1 MIFSGTVESVIFQN
15 IENGY
20 SVIDVS
26 VNGYLYTAVGNMPP
40 ISEGEN
46 VEIDGEIRENPKY
59 GEQIVVKS
67 VKKLMPNNKEGMIKF
82 LASELF
88 SGVGCVLA
96 TTIVETFGDK
106 TFEVIEKEPLALARI
121 KGINIKKAMQI
132 SDAFV
137 SNKAMQEVIVAF
149 SAYDISIG
157 VALKIYKAYGATA
170 VKKVEENPYILIS
183 DIDGIGFKK
192 ADKIAMSLGIEKDSE
207 FRIKAGIC
215 YVLSD
220 IVVKNGHTHL
230 PKDILIAECLN
241 VLELDRETYE
251 ENIVAAIDELEI
263 IGRVVLIDKEGYTA
277 VILSK
282 HYIAEKSI
290 ATKLIYMMNNT
301 EPLMLDIDGDIK
313 EYERING
320 ISLHENQKLAIKNC
334 LLAGVNVIT
343 GGPGTGKTTIIRCI
357 ISILKSQGY
366 TVSLAA
372 PTGRAAKRLS
382 EATGEQA
389 KTVHRMLDL
398 DFKDGKGYFTYNEN
412 FRLSSDVIIV
422 DEVSM
427 CDEYMFNALIKSIK
441 NGGRL
446 IMVGD
451 KDQLPSVGAG
461 NVLADIIGADGIV
474 PVSYLTQIYRQE
486 NDKSLIIENAHR
498 INKGEM
504 PKIDNSSKDFFFD
517 MKSTPKD
524 ITESVISMVTERIPK
539 YKGVHAKD
547 IQVLCPMKKG
557 VAGVEHLNVRLQE
570 TLNPP
575 DISKNEVHIGTLLF
589 REGDKVI
596 HTVNNYNLE
605 WIKLDDMG
613 DTLESGVG
621 VFNGDIGYIKSIE
634 KKNGKTVITVE
645 FDDMRIAK
653 YDSESAYDL
662 LLAYAISVHKSQG
675 SEFPIVIVAVTS
687 GNYMI
692 LTRNLLYTAV
702 TRAKEMLV
710 LIGDKNNVT
719 KMVRNNY
726 TQKRYSMLKDFIIEE
741 NARRC

>member
-1 MIFSGTVESVIFQN
+1 MKFSGTVESVIFQN

-26 VNGYLYTAVGNMPP
+26 VDGFLYTAVGNMPP
-40 ISEGEN
+40 MSEGEN
-46 VEIDGEIRENPKY
+46 VEIDGEIKENPKY
-59 GEQIVVKS
+59 GEQIAVRS
-67 VKKLMPNNKEGMIKF
+67 VKKLMPNNKEGMIRF
-82 LASELF
+82 LSSELF
-88 SGVGCVLA
+88 SGVGYVLA
-96 TTIVETFGDK
+96 TSIVEAFGDK
-106 TFEVIEKEPLALARI
+106 TFEVIEKEPLLLARL
-121 KGINIKKAMQI
+121 KGINIKKAIQI
-132 SDAFV
+132 SDAFTG
-137 SNKAMQEVIVAF
+137 NKAMQEVIVAF
-149 SAYDISIG
+149 SAYEISVA
-157 VALKIYKAYGATA
+157 VALKIYKAYGANA
-170 VKKVEENPYILIS
+170 VKKVEENPYILIN
-183 DIDGIGFKK
+183 DIEGIGFKK
-192 ADKIAMSLGIEKDSE
+192 ADKIAMSLGIEKDSA

-215 YVLSD
+215 YVLSEV
-220 IVVKNGHTHL
+220 VVKNGHTHL
-230 PKDILIAECLN
+230 PKDILIAECLDI
-241 VLELDRETYE
+241 LELKRDEYE
-251 ENIVAAIDELEI
+251 ELIVSAIDELEI
-263 IGRVVLIDKEGYTA
+263 IGRVTLIDRDGYTA

-290 ATKLIYMMNNT
+290 ATKLVYMMNHT
-301 EPLMLDIDGDIK
+301 PPLMLDIDGDIK
-313 EYERING
+313 EYERINE
-320 ISLHENQKLAIKNC
+320 IVLHENQKLAIKNC
-334 LLAGVNVIT
+334 LRAGVNVIT

-357 ISILKSQGY
+357 IGILKSQGY

-461 NVLADIIGADGIV
+461 NVLADVIGANGIV

-486 NDKSLIIENAHR
+486 NDKSLIVENAHR
-498 INKGEM
+498 INRGEM

-517 MKSTPKD
+517 MKSSPKD
-524 ITESVISMVTERIPK
+524 IADAVISMVTERIPK
-539 YKGVHAKD
+539 YKGVQPKD

-557 VAGVEHLNVRLQE
+557 IAGVEHLNVMLQE
-570 TLNPP
+570 TLNPH
-575 DISKNEVHIGTLLF
+575 DISKNEVHIGNFLL

-613 DTLESGVG
+613 DTAESGVG

-634 KKNGKTVITVE
+634 KNNGKTTLTVE
-645 FDDMRIAK
+645 FDDLRIAK
-653 YDSESAYDL
+653 YDSEAAYDL

-675 SEFPIVIVAVTS
+675 SEFPIAIIAVTA

-702 TRAKEMLV
+702 TRAKEMVV
-710 LIGDKNNVT
+710 LIGDKDNVA

-741 NARRC
+741 NSRRC

>member
-1 MIFSGTVESVIFQN
+1 MKFSGTVESVIFQN

-26 VNGYLYTAVGNMPP
+26 VDGFLYTAVGNMPP
-40 ISEGEN
+40 MSEGEN
-46 VEIDGEIRENPKY
+46 VEIDGEIKENPKY
-59 GEQIVVKS
+59 GEQIAVRS
-67 VKKLMPNNKEGMIKF
+67 VKKLMPNNKEGMIRF
-82 LASELF
+82 LSSELF
-88 SGVGCVLA
+88 SGVGYVLA
-96 TTIVETFGDK
+96 TSIVEAFGDK
-106 TFEVIEKEPLALARI
+106 TFEVIEKEPLLLARL

-132 SDAFV
+132 SDAFTG
-137 SNKAMQEVIVAF
+137 NKAMQEVIVAF
-149 SAYDISIG
+149 SAYEISVA
-157 VALKIYKAYGATA
+157 VALKIYKAYGANA
-170 VKKVEENPYILIS
+170 VKKVEENPYILIN
-183 DIDGIGFKK
+183 DIEGIGFKK
-192 ADKIAMSLGIEKDSE
+192 ADKIAMSLGIEKDSA

-215 YVLSD
+215 YVLSEV
-220 IVVKNGHTHL
+220 VVKNGHTHL
-230 PKDILIAECLN
+230 PKDILIAECLDI
-241 VLELDRETYE
+241 LELKRDEYE
-251 ENIVAAIDELEI
+251 ELIVSAIDELEI
-263 IGRVVLIDKEGYTA
+263 IGRVTLIDRDGYTA

-290 ATKLIYMMNNT
+290 ATKLVYMMNHT
-301 EPLMLDIDGDIK
+301 PPLMLDIDGDIK
-313 EYERING
+313 EYERINE
-320 ISLHENQKLAIKNC
+320 IVLHENQKLAIKNC
-334 LLAGVNVIT
+334 LRAGVNVIT

-357 ISILKSQGY
+357 IGILKSQGY

-461 NVLADIIGADGIV
+461 NVLADVIGANGIV

-486 NDKSLIIENAHR
+486 NDESLIVENAHR
-498 INKGEM
+498 INRGEM

-517 MKSTPKD
+517 MKSSPKD
-524 ITESVISMVTERIPK
+524 IADAVISMVTERIPK
-539 YKGVHAKD
+539 YKGVQPKD

-557 VAGVEHLNVRLQE
+557 IAGVEHLNVMLQE
-570 TLNPP
+570 TLNPH
-575 DISKNEVHIGTLLF
+575 DISKNEVHIGNFLL

-613 DTLESGVG
+613 DTAESGVG

-634 KKNGKTVITVE
+634 NNNGKTTLTVE
-645 FDDMRIAK
+645 FDDLRIAK
-653 YDSESAYDL
+653 YDSEAAYDL

-675 SEFPIVIVAVTS
+675 SEFPIAIIAVTA

-702 TRAKEMLV
+702 TRAKEMVV
-710 LIGDKNNVT
+710 LIGDKDNVA
-719 KMVRNNY
+719 KIVRNNY

-741 NARRC
+741 NSRRC

>member
-1 MIFSGTVESVIFQN
+1 MKFSGTVESVIFQN

-26 VNGYLYTAVGNMPP
+26 VDGFLYTAVGNMPP
-40 ISEGEN
+40 MSEGEN
-46 VEIDGEIRENPKY
+46 VEIDGEIKENPKY
-59 GEQIVVKS
+59 GEQIAVRS
-67 VKKLMPNNKEGMIKF
+67 VKKLMPNNKEGMIRF
-82 LASELF
+82 LSSELF
-88 SGVGCVLA
+88 SGVGYVLA
-96 TTIVETFGDK
+96 TSIVEAFGDK
-106 TFEVIEKEPLALARI
+106 TFDVIEKEPLLLARL

-132 SDAFV
+132 SDAFTG
-137 SNKAMQEVIVAF
+137 NKAMQEVIVAF
-149 SAYDISIG
+149 SAYEISVA
-157 VALKIYKAYGATA
+157 VALKIYKAYGANA
-170 VKKVEENPYILIS
+170 VKKVEENPYILIN
-183 DIDGIGFKK
+183 DIEGIGFKK
-192 ADKIAMSLGIEKDSE
+192 ADKIAMSLGIEKDSA

-215 YVLSD
+215 YVLSEV
-220 IVVKNGHTHL
+220 VVKNGHTHL
-230 PKDILIAECLN
+230 PKDILIAECLDI
-241 VLELDRETYE
+241 LELKRDEYE
-251 ENIVAAIDELEI
+251 ELIVSAIDELEI
-263 IGRVVLIDKEGYTA
+263 IGRVTLIDRDGYTA

-290 ATKLIYMMNNT
+290 ATKLVYMMNHT
-301 EPLMLDIDGDIK
+301 PPLMLDIDGDIK
-313 EYERING
+313 EYERINE
-320 ISLHENQKLAIKNC
+320 IVLHENQKLAIKNC
-334 LLAGVNVIT
+334 LRAGVNVIT

-357 ISILKSQGY
+357 IGILKSQGY

-461 NVLADIIGADGIV
+461 NVLADVIGANGIV

-486 NDKSLIIENAHR
+486 NDKSLIVENAHR
-498 INKGEM
+498 INRGEM

-517 MKSTPKD
+517 MKSSPKD
-524 ITESVISMVTERIPK
+524 IADAVISMVTERIPK
-539 YKGVHAKD
+539 YKGVQPKD

-557 VAGVEHLNVRLQE
+557 IAGVEHLNVMLQE
-570 TLNPP
+570 TLNPH
-575 DISKNEVHIGTLLF
+575 DISKNEVHIGNFLL

-613 DTLESGVG
+613 DTAESGVG

-634 KKNGKTVITVE
+634 KNNGKTTLTVE
-645 FDDMRIAK
+645 FDDLRIAK
-653 YDSESAYDL
+653 YDSEAAYDL

-675 SEFPIVIVAVTS
+675 SEFPIAIIAVTA

-702 TRAKEMLV
+702 TRAKEMVV
-710 LIGDKNNVT
+710 LIGDKDNVA

-741 NARRC
+741 NSRRC

>member
-1 MIFSGTVESVIFQN
+1 MKFSGTVESVIFQN

-26 VNGYLYTAVGNMPP
+26 VDGFLYTAVGNMPP
-40 ISEGEN
+40 MSEGEN
-46 VEIDGEIRENPKY
+46 VEIDGEIKENPKY
-59 GEQIVVKS
+59 GEQIAVRS
-67 VKKLMPNNKEGMIKF
+67 VKKLMPNNKEGMIRF
-82 LASELF
+82 LSSELF
-88 SGVGCVLA
+88 SGVGYVLA
-96 TTIVETFGDK
+96 TSIVEAFGDK
-106 TFEVIEKEPLALARI
+106 TFDVIEKEPLLLARL

-132 SDAFV
+132 SDAFTG
-137 SNKAMQEVIVAF
+137 NKAMQEVIVAF
-149 SAYDISIG
+149 SAYEISVA
-157 VALKIYKAYGATA
+157 VALKIYKAYGANA
-170 VKKVEENPYILIS
+170 VKKVEENPYILIN
-183 DIDGIGFKK
+183 DIEGIGFKK
-192 ADKIAMSLGIEKDSE
+192 ADKIAMSLGIEKDSA

-215 YVLSD
+215 YVLSEV
-220 IVVKNGHTHL
+220 VVKNGHTHL
-230 PKDILIAECLN
+230 PKDILIAECLDI
-241 VLELDRETYE
+241 LELKRDEYE
-251 ENIVAAIDELEI
+251 ELIVSAIDELEI
-263 IGRVVLIDKEGYTA
+263 IGRVTLIDRDGYTA

-290 ATKLIYMMNNT
+290 ATKLVYMMNHT
-301 EPLMLDIDGDIK
+301 PPLMLDIDGDIK
-313 EYERING
+313 EYERINE
-320 ISLHENQKLAIKNC
+320 IVLHENQKLAIKNC
-334 LLAGVNVIT
+334 LRAGVNVIT

-357 ISILKSQGY
+357 IGILKSQGY

-461 NVLADIIGADGIV
+461 NVLADVIGANGIV

-486 NDKSLIIENAHR
+486 NDKSLIVENAHR
-498 INKGEM
+498 INRGEM

-517 MKSTPKD
+517 MKSSPKD
-524 ITESVISMVTERIPK
+524 IADAVISMVTERIPK
-539 YKGVHAKD
+539 YKGVLPKD

-557 VAGVEHLNVRLQE
+557 VAGVEHLNVMLQE
-570 TLNPP
+570 TLNPR
-575 DISKNEVHIGTLLF
+575 DISKNEVHIGNFLL

-613 DTLESGVG
+613 DTAESGMG

-634 KKNGKTVITVE
+634 KNNGKTTLTVE
-645 FDDMRIAK
+645 FDDLRIAK
-653 YDSESAYDL
+653 YDSEAAYDL

-675 SEFPIVIVAVTS
+675 SEFPIAIIAVTA

-702 TRAKEMLV
+702 TRAKEMVV
-710 LIGDKNNVT
+710 LIGDKDNVA

-741 NARRC
+741 NSRRC

>member
-1 MIFSGTVESVIFQN
+1 MKFSGTVESVIFQN

-26 VNGYLYTAVGNMPP
+26 VDGFLYTAVGNMPP
-40 ISEGEN
+40 MSEGEN
-46 VEIDGEIRENPKY
+46 VEIDGEIKENPKY
-59 GEQIVVKS
+59 GEQIAVRS
-67 VKKLMPNNKEGMIKF
+67 LKKLMPNNKEGMIRF
-82 LASELF
+82 LSSELF
-88 SGVGCVLA
+88 SGVGYVLA
-96 TTIVETFGDK
+96 TSIVEAFGDK
-106 TFEVIEKEPLALARI
+106 TFDVIEKEPLLLAKL

-132 SDAFV
+132 SDAFTG
-137 SNKAMQEVIVAF
+137 NKAMQEVIVAF
-149 SAYDISIG
+149 SAYEISVA
-157 VALKIYKAYGATA
+157 VALKIYKAYGANA
-170 VKKVEENPYILIS
+170 VKKVEENPYILIN
-183 DIDGIGFKK
+183 DIEGIGFKK
-192 ADKIAMSLGIEKDSE
+192 ADKIAMSLGIEKDSA

-215 YVLSD
+215 YVLSEV
-220 IVVKNGHTHL
+220 VVKNGHTHL
-230 PKDILIAECLN
+230 PKDILIAECLDI
-241 VLELDRETYE
+241 LELKRDEYE
-251 ENIVAAIDELEI
+251 ELIVSAIDELEI
-263 IGRVVLIDKEGYTA
+263 IGRVTLIDRDGYTA

-290 ATKLIYMMNNT
+290 ATKLVYMMNHT
-301 EPLMLDIDGDIK
+301 PPLMLDIDGDIK
-313 EYERING
+313 EYERINE
-320 ISLHENQKLAIKNC
+320 IVLHENQKLAIKNC
-334 LLAGVNVIT
+334 LRAGVNVIT

-357 ISILKSQGY
+357 IGILKSQGY

-461 NVLADIIGADGIV
+461 NVLADVIGANGIV

-486 NDKSLIIENAHR
+486 NDKSLIVENAHR
-498 INKGEM
+498 INRGEM

-517 MKSTPKD
+517 MKSSPKD
-524 ITESVISMVTERIPK
+524 IADAVISMVTERIPK
-539 YKGVHAKD
+539 YKGVQPKD

-557 VAGVEHLNVRLQE
+557 IAGVEHLNVMLQE
-570 TLNPP
+570 TLNPH
-575 DISKNEVHIGTLLF
+575 DISKNEVHIGNFLL

-613 DTLESGVG
+613 DTAESGVG

-634 KKNGKTVITVE
+634 KNNGKTTLTVE
-645 FDDMRIAK
+645 FDDLRIAK
-653 YDSESAYDL
+653 YDSEAAYDL

-675 SEFPIVIVAVTS
+675 SEFPIAIIAVTA

-702 TRAKEMLV
+702 TRAKEMVV
-710 LIGDKNNVT
+710 LIGDKDNVA

-741 NARRC
+741 NSRRC

>member
-1 MIFSGTVESVIFQN
+1 MKFSGTVESVIFQN

-26 VNGYLYTAVGNMPP
+26 VDGFLYTAVGNMPP
-40 ISEGEN
+40 MSEGEN
-46 VEIDGEIRENPKY
+46 VEIDGEIKENPKY
-59 GEQIVVKS
+59 GEQIAVRS
-67 VKKLMPNNKEGMIKF
+67 VKKLMPNNKEGMIRF
-82 LASELF
+82 LSSELF
-88 SGVGCVLA
+88 SGVGYVLA
-96 TTIVETFGDK
+96 TSIVEAFGDK
-106 TFEVIEKEPLALARI
+106 TFDVIEKEPLLLAKL

-132 SDAFV
+132 SDAFTG
-137 SNKAMQEVIVAF
+137 NKAMQEVIVAF
-149 SAYDISIG
+149 SAYEISVA
-157 VALKIYKAYGATA
+157 VALKIYKAYGANA
-170 VKKVEENPYILIS
+170 VKKVEENPYILIN
-183 DIDGIGFKK
+183 DIEGIGFKK
-192 ADKIAMSLGIEKDSE
+192 ADKIAMSLGIEKDSA

-215 YVLSD
+215 YVLSEV
-220 IVVKNGHTHL
+220 VVKNGHTHL
-230 PKDILIAECLN
+230 PKDILIAECLDI
-241 VLELDRETYE
+241 LELKRDEYE
-251 ENIVAAIDELEI
+251 ELIVSAIDELEI
-263 IGRVVLIDKEGYTA
+263 IGRVTLIDRDGYTA

-290 ATKLIYMMNNT
+290 ATKLVYMMNHT
-301 EPLMLDIDGDIK
+301 PPLMLDIDGDIK
-313 EYERING
+313 EYERINE
-320 ISLHENQKLAIKNC
+320 IVLHENQKLAIKNC
-334 LLAGVNVIT
+334 LRAGVNVIT

-357 ISILKSQGY
+357 IGILKSQGY

-461 NVLADIIGADGIV
+461 NVLADVIGANGIV

-486 NDKSLIIENAHR
+486 NDKSLIVENAHR
-498 INKGEM
+498 INRGEM

-517 MKSTPKD
+517 MKSSPKD
-524 ITESVISMVTERIPK
+524 IADAVISMVTERIPK
-539 YKGVHAKD
+539 YKGVQPKD

-557 VAGVEHLNVRLQE
+557 IAGVEHLNVMLQE
-570 TLNPP
+570 TLNPH
-575 DISKNEVHIGTLLF
+575 DISKNEVHIGNFLL

-613 DTLESGVG
+613 DTAESGVG

-634 KKNGKTVITVE
+634 KNNGKTTLTVE
-645 FDDMRIAK
+645 FDDLRIAK
-653 YDSESAYDL
+653 YDSEAAYDL

-675 SEFPIVIVAVTS
+675 SEFPIAIIAVTA

-702 TRAKEMLV
+702 TRAKEMVV
-710 LIGDKNNVT
+710 LIGDKDNVA

-741 NARRC
+741 NSRRC

>member
-1 MIFSGTVESVIFQN
+1 MKFSGTVESVIFQN

-26 VNGYLYTAVGNMPP
+26 VDGFLYTAVGNMPP
-40 ISEGEN
+40 MSEGEN
-46 VEIDGEIRENPKY
+46 VEIDGEIKENPKY
-59 GEQIVVKS
+59 GEQIAVRS
-67 VKKLMPNNKEGMIKF
+67 VKKLMPNNKEGMIRF
-82 LASELF
+82 LSSELF
-88 SGVGCVLA
+88 SGVGYVLA
-96 TTIVETFGDK
+96 TSIVEAFGDK
-106 TFEVIEKEPLALARI
+106 TFEVIEKEPLLLARL

-132 SDAFV
+132 SDAFTG
-137 SNKAMQEVIVAF
+137 NKAMQEVIVAF
-149 SAYDISIG
+149 SAYEISVA
-157 VALKIYKAYGATA
+157 VALKIYKAYGANA
-170 VKKVEENPYILIS
+170 VKKVEENPYILIN
-183 DIDGIGFKK
+183 DIEGIGFKK
-192 ADKIAMSLGIEKDSE
+192 ADKIAMSLGIEKDSA

-215 YVLSD
+215 YVLSEV
-220 IVVKNGHTHL
+220 VVKNGHTHL
-230 PKDILIAECLN
+230 PKDILIAECLDI
-241 VLELDRETYE
+241 LELKRDEYE
-251 ENIVAAIDELEI
+251 ELIVSAIDELEI
-263 IGRVVLIDKEGYTA
+263 IGRVTLIDRDGYTA

-290 ATKLIYMMNNT
+290 ATKLVYMMNHT
-301 EPLMLDIDGDIK
+301 PPLMLDIDGDIK
-313 EYERING
+313 EYERINE
-320 ISLHENQKLAIKNC
+320 IVLHENQKLAIKNC
-334 LLAGVNVIT
+334 LRAGVNVIT

-357 ISILKSQGY
+357 IGILKSQGY

-461 NVLADIIGADGIV
+461 NVLADVIGANGIV

-486 NDKSLIIENAHR
+486 NDKSLIVENAHR
-498 INKGEM
+498 INRGEM

-517 MKSTPKD
+517 MKSSPKD
-524 ITESVISMVTERIPK
+524 IADAVISMVTERIPK
-539 YKGVHAKD
+539 YKGVQPKD

-557 VAGVEHLNVRLQE
+557 IAGVEHLNVMLQE
-570 TLNPP
+570 TLNPH
-575 DISKNEVHIGTLLF
+575 DISKNEVHIGNFLL

-613 DTLESGVG
+613 DTAESGVG

-634 KKNGKTVITVE
+634 KNNGKTTLTVE
-645 FDDMRIAK
+645 FDDLRIAK
-653 YDSESAYDL
+653 YDSEAAYDL

-675 SEFPIVIVAVTS
+675 SEFPIAIIAVTA

-702 TRAKEMLV
+702 TRAKEMVV
-710 LIGDKNNVT
+710 LIGDKDNVA

-741 NARRC
+741 NSRRC

>member
-1 MIFSGTVESVIFQN
+1 MKFSGTVESVIFQN

-26 VNGYLYTAVGNMPP
+26 VDGFLYTAVGNMPP
-40 ISEGEN
+40 MSEGEN
-46 VEIDGEIRENPKY
+46 VEIDGEIKENPKY
-59 GEQIVVKS
+59 GEQIAVRS
-67 VKKLMPNNKEGMIKF
+67 VKKLMPNNKEGMIRF
-82 LASELF
+82 LSSELF
-88 SGVGCVLA
+88 SGVGYVLA
-96 TTIVETFGDK
+96 TSIVEAFGDK
-106 TFEVIEKEPLALARI
+106 TFDVIEKEPLLLARL

-132 SDAFV
+132 SDAFTG
-137 SNKAMQEVIVAF
+137 NKAMQEVIVAF
-149 SAYDISIG
+149 SAYEISVA
-157 VALKIYKAYGATA
+157 VALKIYKAYGANA
-170 VKKVEENPYILIS
+170 LKKVEENPYILIN
-183 DIDGIGFKK
+183 DIEGIGFKK
-192 ADKIAMSLGIEKDSE
+192 ADKIAMSLGIEKDSA

-215 YVLSD
+215 YVLSEV
-220 IVVKNGHTHL
+220 VVKNGHTHL
-230 PKDILIAECLN
+230 PKDILIAECLDI
-241 VLELDRETYE
+241 LELKRDEYE
-251 ENIVAAIDELEI
+251 ELIVSAIDELEI
-263 IGRVVLIDKEGYTA
+263 IGRVTLIDRDGYTA

-290 ATKLIYMMNNT
+290 ATKLVYMMNHT
-301 EPLMLDIDGDIK
+301 PPLMLDIDGDIK
-313 EYERING
+313 EYERINE
-320 ISLHENQKLAIKNC
+320 IVLHENQKLAIKNC
-334 LLAGVNVIT
+334 LRAGVNVIT

-357 ISILKSQGY
+357 IGILKSQGY

-486 NDKSLIIENAHR
+486 NDKSLIVENAHR
-498 INKGEM
+498 INRGEM

-517 MKSTPKD
+517 MKSSPKD
-524 ITESVISMVTERIPK
+524 IADAVISMVTERIPK
-539 YKGVHAKD
+539 YKGVLPKD

-557 VAGVEHLNVRLQE
+557 VAGVEHLNVMLQE
-570 TLNPP
+570 TLNPR
-575 DISKNEVHIGTLLF
+575 DISKNEVHIGNFLL

-613 DTLESGVG
+613 DTAESGMG

-634 KKNGKTVITVE
+634 KNNGKTTLTVE
-645 FDDMRIAK
+645 FDDLRIAK
-653 YDSESAYDL
+653 YDSEAAYDL

-675 SEFPIVIVAVTS
+675 SEFPIAIIAVTA

-702 TRAKEMLV
+702 TRAKEMVV
-710 LIGDKNNVT
+710 LIGDKDNVA

-741 NARRC
+741 NSRRC

>member
-1 MIFSGTVESVIFQN
+1 MKFSGTVESVIFQN

-26 VNGYLYTAVGNMPP
+26 VDGFLYTAVGNMPP
-40 ISEGEN
+40 MSEGEN
-46 VEIDGEIRENPKY
+46 VEIDGEIKENPKY
-59 GEQIVVKS
+59 GEQIAVRS
-67 VKKLMPNNKEGMIKF
+67 VKKLMPNNKEGMIRF
-82 LASELF
+82 LSSELF
-88 SGVGCVLA
+88 SGVGYVLA
-96 TTIVETFGDK
+96 TSIVEAFGDK
-106 TFEVIEKEPLALARI
+106 TFEVIEKEPLLLARL

-132 SDAFV
+132 SDAFTG
-137 SNKAMQEVIVAF
+137 NKAMQEVIVAF
-149 SAYDISIG
+149 SAYEISVA
-157 VALKIYKAYGATA
+157 VALKIYKAYGANA
-170 VKKVEENPYILIS
+170 VKKVEENPYILIN
-183 DIDGIGFKK
+183 DIEGIGFKK
-192 ADKIAMSLGIEKDSE
+192 ADKIAMSLGIEKDSA

-215 YVLSD
+215 YVLSEV
-220 IVVKNGHTHL
+220 VVKNGHTHL
-230 PKDILIAECLN
+230 PKDILIAECLDI
-241 VLELDRETYE
+241 LELKRDEYE
-251 ENIVAAIDELEI
+251 ELIVSAIDELEI
-263 IGRVVLIDKEGYTA
+263 IGRVTLIDRDGYTA

-290 ATKLIYMMNNT
+290 ATKLVYMMNHT
-301 EPLMLDIDGDIK
+301 PPLMLDIDGDIK
-313 EYERING
+313 EYERINE
-320 ISLHENQKLAIKNC
+320 IVLHENQKLAIKNC
-334 LLAGVNVIT
+334 LRAGVNVIT

-357 ISILKSQGY
+357 IGILKSQGY

-461 NVLADIIGADGIV
+461 NVLADVIGANGIV

-486 NDKSLIIENAHR
+486 NDKSLIVENAHR
-498 INKGEM
+498 INRGEM

-517 MKSTPKD
+517 MKSSPKD
-524 ITESVISMVTERIPK
+524 IADAVISMVTERIPK
-539 YKGVHAKD
+539 YKGVLPKD

-557 VAGVEHLNVRLQE
+557 VAGVEHLNVMLQE
-570 TLNPP
+570 TLNPR
-575 DISKNEVHIGTLLF
+575 DISKNEVHIGNFLL

-613 DTLESGVG
+613 DTAESGMG

-634 KKNGKTVITVE
+634 KNNGKTTLTVE
-645 FDDMRIAK
+645 FDDLRIAK
-653 YDSESAYDL
+653 YDSEAAYDL

-675 SEFPIVIVAVTS
+675 SEFPIAIIAVTA

-702 TRAKEMLV
+702 TRAKEMVV
-710 LIGDKNNVT
+710 LIGDKDNVA

-741 NARRC
+741 NSRRC

>member
-1 MIFSGTVESVIFQN
+1 MKFSGTVESVIFQN

-26 VNGYLYTAVGNMPP
+26 VDGFLYTAVGNMPP
-40 ISEGEN
+40 MSEGEN
-46 VEIDGEIRENPKY
+46 VEIDGEIKENPKY
-59 GEQIVVKS
+59 GEQIAVRS
-67 VKKLMPNNKEGMIKF
+67 VKKLMPNNKEGMIRF
-82 LASELF
+82 LSSELF
-88 SGVGCVLA
+88 SGVGYVLA
-96 TTIVETFGDK
+96 TSIVEAFGDK
-106 TFEVIEKEPLALARI
+106 TFEVIEKEPLLLARL
-121 KGINIKKAMQI
+121 KGINIKKAIQI
-132 SDAFV
+132 SDAFTG
-137 SNKAMQEVIVAF
+137 NKAMQEVIVAF
-149 SAYDISIG
+149 SAYEISVA
-157 VALKIYKAYGATA
+157 VALKIYKAYGANA
-170 VKKVEENPYILIS
+170 VKKVEENPYILIN
-183 DIDGIGFKK
+183 DIEGIGFKK
-192 ADKIAMSLGIEKDSE
+192 ADKIAMSLGIEKDSA

-215 YVLSD
+215 YVLSEV
-220 IVVKNGHTHL
+220 VVKNGHTHL
-230 PKDILIAECLN
+230 PKDILIAECLDI
-241 VLELDRETYE
+241 LELKRDEYE
-251 ENIVAAIDELEI
+251 ELIVSAIDELEI
-263 IGRVVLIDKEGYTA
+263 IGRVTLIDRDGYTA

-290 ATKLIYMMNNT
+290 ATKLVYMMNHT
-301 EPLMLDIDGDIK
+301 PPLMLDIDGDIK
-313 EYERING
+313 EYERINE
-320 ISLHENQKLAIKNC
+320 IVLHENQKLAIKNC
-334 LLAGVNVIT
+334 LRAGVNVIT

-357 ISILKSQGY
+357 IGILKSQGY

-486 NDKSLIIENAHR
+486 NDKSLIVENAHR
-498 INKGEM
+498 INRGEM

-517 MKSTPKD
+517 MKSSPKD
-524 ITESVISMVTERIPK
+524 IADAVISMVTERIPK
-539 YKGVHAKD
+539 YKGVQPKD

-557 VAGVEHLNVRLQE
+557 IAGVEHLNVMLQE
-570 TLNPP
+570 TLNPH
-575 DISKNEVHIGTLLF
+575 DISKNEVHIGNFLL

-613 DTLESGVG
+613 DTAESGMG

-634 KKNGKTVITVE
+634 KNNGKTTLTVE
-645 FDDMRIAK
+645 FDDLRIAK
-653 YDSESAYDL
+653 YDSEAAYDL

-675 SEFPIVIVAVTS
+675 SEFPIAIIAVTA

-702 TRAKEMLV
+702 TRAKEMVV
-710 LIGDKNNVT
+710 LIGDKDNVA

-741 NARRC
+741 NSRRC

>member
-1 MIFSGTVESVIFQN
+1 MKFSGTVESVIFQN

-26 VNGYLYTAVGNMPP
+26 VDGFLYTAVGNMPP
-40 ISEGEN
+40 MSEGEN
-46 VEIDGEIRENPKY
+46 VEIDGEIKENPKY
-59 GEQIVVKS
+59 GEQIAVRS
-67 VKKLMPNNKEGMIKF
+67 VKKLMPNNKEGMIRF
-82 LASELF
+82 LSSELF
-88 SGVGCVLA
+88 SGVGYVLA
-96 TTIVETFGDK
+96 TSIVEAFGDK
-106 TFEVIEKEPLALARI
+106 TFEVIEKEPLLLARL

-132 SDAFV
+132 SDAFTG
-137 SNKAMQEVIVAF
+137 NKAMQEVIVAF
-149 SAYDISIG
+149 SAYEIS
-157 VALKIYKAYGATA
+157 VAVAIKIYKAYGANA
-170 VKKVEENPYILIS
+170 VKKVEENPYILIN
-183 DIDGIGFKK
+183 DIEGIGFKK
-192 ADKIAMSLGIEKDSE
+192 ADKIAMSLGIEKDSA

-215 YVLSD
+215 YVLSEV
-220 IVVKNGHTHL
+220 VVKNGHTHL
-230 PKDILIAECLN
+230 PKDILIAECLDI
-241 VLELDRETYE
+241 LELKRDEYE
-251 ENIVAAIDELEI
+251 ELIVSAIDELEI
-263 IGRVVLIDKEGYTA
+263 IGRVTLIDRDGYTA

-290 ATKLIYMMNNT
+290 ATKLVYMMNHT
-301 EPLMLDIDGDIK
+301 PPLMLDIDGDIK
-313 EYERING
+313 EYERINE
-320 ISLHENQKLAIKNC
+320 IVLHENQKLAIKNC
-334 LLAGVNVIT
+334 LRAGVNVIT

-357 ISILKSQGY
+357 IGILKSQGY

-461 NVLADIIGADGIV
+461 NVLADVIGANGIV

-486 NDKSLIIENAHR
+486 NDKSLIVENAHR
-498 INKGEM
+498 INRGEM

-517 MKSTPKD
+517 MKSSPKD
-524 ITESVISMVTERIPK
+524 IADAVISMVTERIPK
-539 YKGVHAKD
+539 YKGVQPKD

-557 VAGVEHLNVRLQE
+557 IAGVEHLNVMLQE
-570 TLNPP
+570 TLNPH
-575 DISKNEVHIGTLLF
+575 DISKNEVHIGNFLL

-613 DTLESGVG
+613 DTAESGVG

-634 KKNGKTVITVE
+634 KNNGKTTLTVE
-645 FDDMRIAK
+645 FDDLRIAK
-653 YDSESAYDL
+653 YDSEAAYDL

-675 SEFPIVIVAVTS
+675 SEFPIAIIAVTA

-702 TRAKEMLV
+702 TRAKEMVV
-710 LIGDKNNVT
+710 LIGDKDNVA

-741 NARRC
+741 NSRRC

>member
-1 MIFSGTVESVIFQN
+1 MKFSGTVESVIFQN

-26 VNGYLYTAVGNMPP
+26 VDGFLYTAVGNMPP
-40 ISEGEN
+40 MSEGEN
-46 VEIDGEIRENPKY
+46 VEIDGEIKENPKY
-59 GEQIVVKS
+59 GEQIAVRS
-67 VKKLMPNNKEGMIKF
+67 VKKLMPNNKEGMIRF
-82 LASELF
+82 LSSELF
-88 SGVGCVLA
+88 SGVGYVLA
-96 TTIVETFGDK
+96 TSIVEAFGDK
-106 TFEVIEKEPLALARI
+106 TFEVIEKEPLLLARL

-132 SDAFV
+132 SDAFTG
-137 SNKAMQEVIVAF
+137 NKAMQEVIVAF
-149 SAYDISIG
+149 SAYEISVA
-157 VALKIYKAYGATA
+157 VALKIYKAYGANA
-170 VKKVEENPYILIS
+170 VKKVEENPYILIN
-183 DIDGIGFKK
+183 DIEGIGFKK
-192 ADKIAMSLGIEKDSE
+192 ADKIAMSLGIEKDSA

-215 YVLSD
+215 YVLSEV
-220 IVVKNGHTHL
+220 VVKNGHTHL
-230 PKDILIAECLN
+230 PKDILIAECLDI
-241 VLELDRETYE
+241 LELKRDEYE
-251 ENIVAAIDELEI
+251 ELIVSAIDELEI
-263 IGRVVLIDKEGYTA
+263 IGRVTLIDRDGYTA

-290 ATKLIYMMNNT
+290 ATKLVYMMNHT
-301 EPLMLDIDGDIK
+301 PPLMLDIDGDIK
-313 EYERING
+313 EYERINE
-320 ISLHENQKLAIKNC
+320 IVLHENQKLAIKNC
-334 LLAGVNVIT
+334 LRAGVNVIT

-357 ISILKSQGY
+357 IGILKSQGY

-446 IMVGD
+446 SMVGD

-461 NVLADIIGADGIV
+461 NVLADVIGANGIV

-486 NDKSLIIENAHR
+486 NDKSLIVENAHR
-498 INKGEM
+498 INRGEM

-517 MKSTPKD
+517 MKSSPKD
-524 ITESVISMVTERIPK
+524 IADAVISMVTERIPK
-539 YKGVHAKD
+539 YKGVQPKD

-557 VAGVEHLNVRLQE
+557 IAGVEHLNVMLQE
-570 TLNPP
+570 TLNPH
-575 DISKNEVHIGTLLF
+575 DISKNEVHIGNFLL

-613 DTLESGVG
+613 DTAESGVG

-634 KKNGKTVITVE
+634 KNNGKTT
-645 FDDMRIAK
+645 
-653 YDSESAYDL
+653 
-662 LLAYAISVHKSQG
+662 
-675 SEFPIVIVAVTS
+675 
-687 GNYMI
+687 
-692 LTRNLLYTAV
+692 LTICVSRSTTPKPRTICCWR
-702 TRAKEMLV
+702 TR
-710 LIGDKNNVT
+710 
-719 KMVRNNY
+719 
-726 TQKRYSMLKDFIIEE
+726 
-741 NARRC
+741 

>member
-1 MIFSGTVESVIFQN
+1 MKFSGTVESVIFQN

-26 VNGYLYTAVGNMPP
+26 VDGFLYTAVGNMPP
-40 ISEGEN
+40 MSEGEN
-46 VEIDGEIRENPKY
+46 VEIDGEIKENPKY
-59 GEQIVVKS
+59 GEQIAVRS
-67 VKKLMPNNKEGMIKF
+67 VKKLMPNNKEGMIRF
-82 LASELF
+82 LSSELF
-88 SGVGCVLA
+88 SGVGYVLA
-96 TTIVETFGDK
+96 TSIVEAFGDK
-106 TFEVIEKEPLALARI
+106 TFEVIEKEPLLLARL

-132 SDAFV
+132 SDAFTG
-137 SNKAMQEVIVAF
+137 NKAMQEVIVAF
-149 SAYDISIG
+149 SAYEIS
-157 VALKIYKAYGATA
+157 VAVAIKIYKAYGANA
-170 VKKVEENPYILIS
+170 VKKVEENPYILIN
-183 DIDGIGFKK
+183 DIEGIGFKK
-192 ADKIAMSLGIEKDSE
+192 ADKIAMSLGIEKDSA

-215 YVLSD
+215 YVLSEV
-220 IVVKNGHTHL
+220 VVKNGHTHL
-230 PKDILIAECLN
+230 PKDILIAECLDI
-241 VLELDRETYE
+241 LELKRDEYE
-251 ENIVAAIDELEI
+251 ELIVSAIDELEI
-263 IGRVVLIDKEGYTA
+263 IGRVTLIDRDGYTA

-290 ATKLIYMMNNT
+290 ATKLVYMMNHT
-301 EPLMLDIDGDIK
+301 PPLMLDIDGDIK
-313 EYERING
+313 EYERINE
-320 ISLHENQKLAIKNC
+320 IVLHENQKLAIKNC
-334 LLAGVNVIT
+334 LRAGVNVIT

-357 ISILKSQGY
+357 IGILKSQGY

-461 NVLADIIGADGIV
+461 NVLADVIGANGIV

-486 NDKSLIIENAHR
+486 NDKSLIVENAHR
-498 INKGEM
+498 INRGEM

-517 MKSTPKD
+517 MKSSPKD
-524 ITESVISMVTERIPK
+524 IADAVISMVTERIPK
-539 YKGVHAKD
+539 YKGVHPKD

-557 VAGVEHLNVRLQE
+557 IAGVEHLNVMLQE
-570 TLNPP
+570 TLNPH
-575 DISKNEVHIGTLLF
+575 DISKNEVHIGNFLL

-613 DTLESGVG
+613 DTAESGVG

-634 KKNGKTVITVE
+634 KNNGKTTLTVE
-645 FDDMRIAK
+645 FDDLRIAK
-653 YDSESAYDL
+653 YDSEAAYDL

-675 SEFPIVIVAVTS
+675 SEFPIAIIAVTA

-702 TRAKEMLV
+702 TRAKEMVV
-710 LIGDKNNVT
+710 LIGDKDNVA

-741 NARRC
+741 NSRRC

>member
-1 MIFSGTVESVIFQN
+1 MKFSGTVESVIFQN

-26 VNGYLYTAVGNMPP
+26 VDGFLYTAVGNMPP
-40 ISEGEN
+40 MSEGEN
-46 VEIDGEIRENPKY
+46 VEIDGEIKENPKY
-59 GEQIVVKS
+59 GEQIAVRS
-67 VKKLMPNNKEGMIKF
+67 VKKLMPNNKEGMIRF
-82 LASELF
+82 LSSELF
-88 SGVGCVLA
+88 SGVGYVLA
-96 TTIVETFGDK
+96 TSIVEAFGDK
-106 TFEVIEKEPLALARI
+106 TFDVIEKEPLLLARL

-132 SDAFV
+132 SDAFTG
-137 SNKAMQEVIVAF
+137 NKAMQEVIVAF
-149 SAYDISIG
+149 SAYEISVA
-157 VALKIYKAYGATA
+157 VALKIYKAYGANA
-170 VKKVEENPYILIS
+170 VKKVEENPYILIN
-183 DIDGIGFKK
+183 DIEGIGFKK
-192 ADKIAMSLGIEKDSE
+192 ADKIAMSLGIEKDSA

-215 YVLSD
+215 YVLSEV
-220 IVVKNGHTHL
+220 VVKNGHTHL
-230 PKDILIAECLN
+230 PKDILIAECLDI
-241 VLELDRETYE
+241 LELKRDEYE
-251 ENIVAAIDELEI
+251 ELIVSAIDELEI
-263 IGRVVLIDKEGYTA
+263 IGRVTLIDRDGYTA

-290 ATKLIYMMNNT
+290 ATKLVYMMNHT
-301 EPLMLDIDGDIK
+301 PPLMLDIDGDIK
-313 EYERING
+313 EYERINE
-320 ISLHENQKLAIKNC
+320 IVLHENQKLAIKNC
-334 LLAGVNVIT
+334 LRAGVNVIT

-357 ISILKSQGY
+357 IGILKSQGY

-486 NDKSLIIENAHR
+486 NDKSLIVENAHR
-498 INKGEM
+498 INRGEM

-517 MKSTPKD
+517 MKSSPKD
-524 ITESVISMVTERIPK
+524 IADAVISMVTERIPK
-539 YKGVHAKD
+539 YKGVLPKD

-557 VAGVEHLNVRLQE
+557 VAGVEHLNVMLQE
-570 TLNPP
+570 TLNPR
-575 DISKNEVHIGTLLF
+575 DISKNEVHIGNFLL

-613 DTLESGVG
+613 DTAESGMG

-634 KKNGKTVITVE
+634 KNNGKTTLTVE
-645 FDDMRIAK
+645 FDDLRIAK
-653 YDSESAYDL
+653 YDSEAAYEDRK
-662 LLAYAISVHKSQG
+662 SV
-675 SEFPIVIVAVTS
+675 V
-687 GNYMI
+687 
-692 LTRNLLYTAV
+692 
-702 TRAKEMLV
+702 
-710 LIGDKNNVT
+710 
-719 KMVRNNY
+719 
-726 TQKRYSMLKDFIIEE
+726 
-741 NARRC
+741 

>member
-1 MIFSGTVESVIFQN
+1 MKFSGTVESVIFQN

-26 VNGYLYTAVGNMPP
+26 VDGFLYTAVGNMPP
-40 ISEGEN
+40 MSEGEN
-46 VEIDGEIRENPKY
+46 VEIDGEIKENPKY
-59 GEQIVVKS
+59 GEQIAVRS
-67 VKKLMPNNKEGMIKF
+67 VKKLMPNNKEGMIRF
-82 LASELF
+82 LSSELF
-88 SGVGCVLA
+88 SGVGYVLA
-96 TTIVETFGDK
+96 TSIVEAFGDK
-106 TFEVIEKEPLALARI
+106 TFEVIEKEPLLLARL

-132 SDAFV
+132 SDAFTG
-137 SNKAMQEVIVAF
+137 NKAMQEVIVAF
-149 SAYDISIG
+149 SAYEISVA
-157 VALKIYKAYGATA
+157 VALKIYKAYGANA
-170 VKKVEENPYILIS
+170 VKKVEENPYILIN
-183 DIDGIGFKK
+183 DIEGIGFKK
-192 ADKIAMSLGIEKDSE
+192 ADKIAMSLGIEKDSA

-215 YVLSD
+215 YVLSEV
-220 IVVKNGHTHL
+220 VVKNGHTHL
-230 PKDILIAECLN
+230 PKDILIAECLDI
-241 VLELDRETYE
+241 LELKRDEYE
-251 ENIVAAIDELEI
+251 ELIVSAIDELEI
-263 IGRVVLIDKEGYTA
+263 IGRVTLIDRDGYTA

-290 ATKLIYMMNNT
+290 ATKLVYMMNHT
-301 EPLMLDIDGDIK
+301 PPLMLDIDGDIK
-313 EYERING
+313 EYERINE
-320 ISLHENQKLAIKNC
+320 IVLHENQKLAIKNC
-334 LLAGVNVIT
+334 LRAGVNVIT

-357 ISILKSQGY
+357 IGILKSQGY

-461 NVLADIIGADGIV
+461 NVLADVIGANGIV

-486 NDKSLIIENAHR
+486 NDESLIVENAHR
-498 INKGEM
+498 INRGEM

-517 MKSTPKD
+517 MKSSPKD
-524 ITESVISMVTERIPK
+524 IADAVISMVTERIPK
-539 YKGVHAKD
+539 YKGVQPKD

-557 VAGVEHLNVRLQE
+557 IAGVEHLNVMLQE
-570 TLNPP
+570 TLNPH
-575 DISKNEVHIGTLLF
+575 DISKNEVHIGNFLL

-613 DTLESGVG
+613 DTAESGVG

-634 KKNGKTVITVE
+634 KNNGKTTLTVE
-645 FDDMRIAK
+645 FDDLRIAK
-653 YDSESAYDL
+653 YDSEAAYDL

-675 SEFPIVIVAVTS
+675 SEFPIAIIAVTA

-702 TRAKEMLV
+702 TRAKEMVV
-710 LIGDKNNVT
+710 LIGDKDNVA
-719 KMVRNNY
+719 KIVRNNY

-741 NARRC
+741 NSRRC

>member
-1 MIFSGTVESVIFQN
+1 MKFSGTVESVIFQN

-26 VNGYLYTAVGNMPP
+26 VDGFLYTAVGNMPP
-40 ISEGEN
+40 MSEGEN
-46 VEIDGEIRENPKY
+46 VEIDGEIKENPKY
-59 GEQIVVKS
+59 GEQIAVRS
-67 VKKLMPNNKEGMIKF
+67 VKKLMPNNKEGMIRF
-82 LASELF
+82 LSSELF
-88 SGVGCVLA
+88 SGVGYVLA
-96 TTIVETFGDK
+96 TSIVEAFGDK
-106 TFEVIEKEPLALARI
+106 TFEVIEKEPLLLARL

-132 SDAFV
+132 SDAFTG
-137 SNKAMQEVIVAF
+137 NKAMQEVIVAF
-149 SAYDISIG
+149 SAYEISVA
-157 VALKIYKAYGATA
+157 VALKIYKAYGANA
-170 VKKVEENPYILIS
+170 VKKVEENPYILIN
-183 DIDGIGFKK
+183 DIEGIGFKK
-192 ADKIAMSLGIEKDSE
+192 ADKIAMSLGIEKDSA

-215 YVLSD
+215 YVLSEV
-220 IVVKNGHTHL
+220 VVKNGHTHL
-230 PKDILIAECLN
+230 PKDILIAECLDI
-241 VLELDRETYE
+241 LELKRDEYE
-251 ENIVAAIDELEI
+251 ELIVSAIDELEI
-263 IGRVVLIDKEGYTA
+263 IGRVTLIDRDGYTA

-290 ATKLIYMMNNT
+290 ATKLVYMMNHT
-301 EPLMLDIDGDIK
+301 PPLMLDIDGDIK
-313 EYERING
+313 EYERINE
-320 ISLHENQKLAIKNC
+320 IVLHENQKLAIKNC
-334 LLAGVNVIT
+334 LRAGVNVIT

-357 ISILKSQGY
+357 IGILKSQGY

-461 NVLADIIGADGIV
+461 NVLADVIGANGIV

-486 NDKSLIIENAHR
+486 NDKSLIVENAHR
-498 INKGEM
+498 INRGEM

-517 MKSTPKD
+517 MKSSPKD
-524 ITESVISMVTERIPK
+524 IADAVISMVTERIPK
-539 YKGVHAKD
+539 YKGVQPKD

-557 VAGVEHLNVRLQE
+557 IAGVEHLNVMLQE
-570 TLNPP
+570 TLNPH
-575 DISKNEVHIGTLLF
+575 DISKNEVHIGNFLL

-613 DTLESGVG
+613 DTAESGVG

-634 KKNGKTVITVE
+634 KNNGKTTLTVE
-645 FDDMRIAK
+645 FDDLRIAK
-653 YDSESAYDL
+653 YDSEAAYDL

-675 SEFPIVIVAVTS
+675 SEFPIAIIAVTA

-702 TRAKEMLV
+702 TRAKEMVV
-710 LIGDKNNVT
+710 LIGDKDNVA
-719 KMVRNNY
+719 KIVRNNY

-741 NARRC
+741 NSRRC

>member
-1 MIFSGTVESVIFQN
+1 MKFSGTVESVIFQN

-26 VNGYLYTAVGNMPP
+26 VDGFLYTAVGNMPP
-40 ISEGEN
+40 MSEGEN
-46 VEIDGEIRENPKY
+46 VEIDGEIKENPKY
-59 GEQIVVKS
+59 GEQIAVRS
-67 VKKLMPNNKEGMIKF
+67 VKKLMPNNKEGMIRF
-82 LASELF
+82 LSSELF
-88 SGVGCVLA
+88 SGVGYVLA
-96 TTIVETFGDK
+96 TSIVEAFGDK
-106 TFEVIEKEPLALARI
+106 TFDVIEKEPLLLAKL
-121 KGINIKKAMQI
+121 KGINIKKAIQI
-132 SDAFV
+132 SDAFTG
-137 SNKAMQEVIVAF
+137 NKAMQEVIVAF
-149 SAYDISIG
+149 SAYEISVA
-157 VALKIYKAYGATA
+157 VALKIYKAYGANA
-170 VKKVEENPYILIS
+170 VKKVEENPYILIN
-183 DIDGIGFKK
+183 DIEGIGFKK
-192 ADKIAMSLGIEKDSE
+192 ADKIAMSLGIEKDSA

-215 YVLSD
+215 YVLSEV
-220 IVVKNGHTHL
+220 VVKNGHTHL
-230 PKDILIAECLN
+230 PKDILIAECLDI
-241 VLELDRETYE
+241 LELKRDEYE
-251 ENIVAAIDELEI
+251 ELIVSAIDELEI
-263 IGRVVLIDKEGYTA
+263 IGRVTLIDRDGYTA

-290 ATKLIYMMNNT
+290 ATKLVYMMNHT
-301 EPLMLDIDGDIK
+301 PPLMLDIDGDIK
-313 EYERING
+313 EYERINE
-320 ISLHENQKLAIKNC
+320 IVLHENQKLAIKNC
-334 LLAGVNVIT
+334 LRAGVNVIT

-357 ISILKSQGY
+357 IGILKSQGY

-461 NVLADIIGADGIV
+461 NVLADVIGANGIV

-486 NDKSLIIENAHR
+486 NDKSLIVENAHR
-498 INKGEM
+498 INRGEM

-517 MKSTPKD
+517 MKSSPKD
-524 ITESVISMVTERIPK
+524 IADAVISMVTERIPK
-539 YKGVHAKD
+539 YKGVQPKD

-557 VAGVEHLNVRLQE
+557 IAGVEHLNVMLQE
-570 TLNPP
+570 TLNPH
-575 DISKNEVHIGTLLF
+575 DISKNEVHIGNFLL

-613 DTLESGVG
+613 DTAESGVG

-634 KKNGKTVITVE
+634 KNNGKTTLTVE
-645 FDDMRIAK
+645 FDDLRIAK
-653 YDSESAYDL
+653 YDSEAAYDL

-675 SEFPIVIVAVTS
+675 SEFPIAIIAVTA

-702 TRAKEMLV
+702 TRAKEMVV
-710 LIGDKNNVT
+710 LIGDKDNVA

-741 NARRC
+741 NSRRC

>member
-1 MIFSGTVESVIFQN
+1 MKFSGTVESVIFQN

-26 VNGYLYTAVGNMPP
+26 VDGFLYTAVGNMPP
-40 ISEGEN
+40 MSEGEN
-46 VEIDGEIRENPKY
+46 VEIDGEIKENPKY
-59 GEQIVVKS
+59 GEQIAVRS
-67 VKKLMPNNKEGMIKF
+67 VKKLMPNNKEGMIRF
-82 LASELF
+82 LSSELF
-88 SGVGCVLA
+88 SGVGYVLA
-96 TTIVETFGDK
+96 TSIVEAFGDK
-106 TFEVIEKEPLALARI
+106 TFEVIEKEPLLLARL

-132 SDAFV
+132 SDAFTG
-137 SNKAMQEVIVAF
+137 NKAMQEVIVAF
-149 SAYDISIG
+149 SAYEISVA
-157 VALKIYKAYGATA
+157 VALKIYKAYGANA
-170 VKKVEENPYILIS
+170 VKKVEENPYILIN
-183 DIDGIGFKK
+183 DIEGIGFKK
-192 ADKIAMSLGIEKDSE
+192 ADKIAMSLGIEKDSA

-215 YVLSD
+215 YVLSEV
-220 IVVKNGHTHL
+220 VVKNGHTHL
-230 PKDILIAECLN
+230 PKDILIAECLDI
-241 VLELDRETYE
+241 LELKRDEYE
-251 ENIVAAIDELEI
+251 ELIVSAIDELEI
-263 IGRVVLIDKEGYTA
+263 IGRVTLIDRDGYTA

-290 ATKLIYMMNNT
+290 ATKLVYMMNHT
-301 EPLMLDIDGDIK
+301 PPLMLDIDGDIK
-313 EYERING
+313 EYERINE
-320 ISLHENQKLAIKNC
+320 IVLHENQKLAIKNC
-334 LLAGVNVIT
+334 LRAGVNVIT

-357 ISILKSQGY
+357 IGILKSQGY

-461 NVLADIIGADGIV
+461 NVLADVIGANGIV

-486 NDKSLIIENAHR
+486 NDKSLIVENAHR
-498 INKGEM
+498 INRGEM

-517 MKSTPKD
+517 MKSSPKD
-524 ITESVISMVTERIPK
+524 IADAVISMVTERIPK
-539 YKGVHAKD
+539 YKGVQPKD

-557 VAGVEHLNVRLQE
+557 IAGVEHLNIMLQE
-570 TLNPP
+570 TLNPH
-575 DISKNEVHIGTLLF
+575 DISKNEVHIGNFLL

-613 DTLESGVG
+613 DTAESGVG

-634 KKNGKTVITVE
+634 KNNGKTTLTVE
-645 FDDMRIAK
+645 FDDLRIAK
-653 YDSESAYDL
+653 YDSEAAYDL

-675 SEFPIVIVAVTS
+675 SEFPIAIIAVTA

-702 TRAKEMLV
+702 TRAKEMVV
-710 LIGDKNNVT
+710 LIGDKDNVA

-741 NARRC
+741 NSRRC

>member
-1 MIFSGTVESVIFQN
+1 MKFSGTVESVIFQN

-26 VNGYLYTAVGNMPP
+26 VDGFLYTAVGNMPP
-40 ISEGEN
+40 MSEGEN
-46 VEIDGEIRENPKY
+46 VEIDGEIKENPKY
-59 GEQIVVKS
+59 GEQIAVRS
-67 VKKLMPNNKEGMIKF
+67 VKKLMPNNKEGMIRF
-82 LASELF
+82 LSSELF
-88 SGVGCVLA
+88 SGVGYVLA
-96 TTIVETFGDK
+96 TSIVEAFGDK
-106 TFEVIEKEPLALARI
+106 TFDVIEKEPLLLARL

-132 SDAFV
+132 SDAFTG
-137 SNKAMQEVIVAF
+137 NKAMQEVIVAF
-149 SAYDISIG
+149 SAYEISVA
-157 VALKIYKAYGATA
+157 VALKIYKAYGANA
-170 VKKVEENPYILIS
+170 VKKVEENPYILIN
-183 DIDGIGFKK
+183 DIEGIGFKK
-192 ADKIAMSLGIEKDSE
+192 ADKIAMSLGIEKDSA

-215 YVLSD
+215 YVLSEV
-220 IVVKNGHTHL
+220 VVKNGHTHL
-230 PKDILIAECLN
+230 PKDILIAECLDI
-241 VLELDRETYE
+241 LELKRDEYE
-251 ENIVAAIDELEI
+251 ELIVSAIDELEI
-263 IGRVVLIDKEGYTA
+263 IGRVTLIDRDGYTA

-290 ATKLIYMMNNT
+290 ATKLVYMMNHT
-301 EPLMLDIDGDIK
+301 PPLMLDIDGDIK
-313 EYERING
+313 EYERINE
-320 ISLHENQKLAIKNC
+320 IVLHENQKLAIKNC
-334 LLAGVNVIT
+334 LRAGVNVIT

-357 ISILKSQGY
+357 IGILKSQGY

-461 NVLADIIGADGIV
+461 NVLADVIGANGIV

-486 NDKSLIIENAHR
+486 NDKSLIVENAHR
-498 INKGEM
+498 INRGEM

-517 MKSTPKD
+517 MKSSPKD
-524 ITESVISMVTERIPK
+524 IADAVISMVTERIPK
-539 YKGVHAKD
+539 YKGVQPKD

-557 VAGVEHLNVRLQE
+557 IAGVEHLNVMLQE
-570 TLNPP
+570 TLNPH
-575 DISKNEVHIGTLLF
+575 DISKNEVHIGNFLL

-613 DTLESGVG
+613 DTAESGMG

-634 KKNGKTVITVE
+634 KNNGKTTLTVE
-645 FDDMRIAK
+645 FDDLRIAK
-653 YDSESAYDL
+653 YDSEAAYDL

-675 SEFPIVIVAVTS
+675 SEFPIAIIAVTA

-702 TRAKEMLV
+702 TRAKEMVV
-710 LIGDKNNVT
+710 LIGDKDNVA

-741 NARRC
+741 NSRRC

>member
-1 MIFSGTVESVIFQN
+1 MKFSGTVESVIFQN

-26 VNGYLYTAVGNMPP
+26 VDGFLYTAVGNMPP
-40 ISEGEN
+40 MSEGEN
-46 VEIDGEIRENPKY
+46 VEIDGEIKENPKY
-59 GEQIVVKS
+59 GEQIAVRS
-67 VKKLMPNNKEGMIKF
+67 VKKLMPNNKEGMIRF
-82 LASELF
+82 LSSELF
-88 SGVGCVLA
+88 SGVGYVLA
-96 TTIVETFGDK
+96 TSIVEAFGDK
-106 TFEVIEKEPLALARI
+106 TFEVIEKEPLLLARL

-132 SDAFV
+132 SDAFTG
-137 SNKAMQEVIVAF
+137 NKAMQEVIVAF
-149 SAYDISIG
+149 SAYEIS
-157 VALKIYKAYGATA
+157 VAVAIKIYKAYGANA
-170 VKKVEENPYILIS
+170 VKKVEENPYILIN
-183 DIDGIGFKK
+183 DIEGIGFKK
-192 ADKIAMSLGIEKDSE
+192 ADKIAMSLGIEKDSA

-215 YVLSD
+215 YVLSEV
-220 IVVKNGHTHL
+220 VVKNGHTHL
-230 PKDILIAECLN
+230 PKDILIAECLDI
-241 VLELDRETYE
+241 LELKRDEYE
-251 ENIVAAIDELEI
+251 ELIVSAIDELEI
-263 IGRVVLIDKEGYTA
+263 IGRVTLIDRDGYTA

-290 ATKLIYMMNNT
+290 ATKLVYMMNHT
-301 EPLMLDIDGDIK
+301 PPLMLDIDGDIK
-313 EYERING
+313 EYERINE
-320 ISLHENQKLAIKNC
+320 IVLHENQKLAIKNC
-334 LLAGVNVIT
+334 LRAGVNVIT

-357 ISILKSQGY
+357 IGILKSQGY

-461 NVLADIIGADGIV
+461 NVLADIIGANGIV

-486 NDKSLIIENAHR
+486 NDKSLIVENAHR
-498 INKGEM
+498 INRGEM

-517 MKSTPKD
+517 MKSSPKD
-524 ITESVISMVTERIPK
+524 IADAVISMVTERIPK
-539 YKGVHAKD
+539 YKGVQPKD

-557 VAGVEHLNVRLQE
+557 IAGVEHLNVMLQE
-570 TLNPP
+570 TLNPH
-575 DISKNEVHIGTLLF
+575 DISKNEVHIGNFLL

-613 DTLESGVG
+613 DTAESGVG

-634 KKNGKTVITVE
+634 KNNGKTTLTVE
-645 FDDMRIAK
+645 FDDLRIAK
-653 YDSESAYDL
+653 YDSEAAYDL

-675 SEFPIVIVAVTS
+675 SEFPIAIIAVTA

-702 TRAKEMLV
+702 TRAKEMVV
-710 LIGDKNNVT
+710 LIGDKDNVA

-741 NARRC
+741 NSRRC

>member
-1 MIFSGTVESVIFQN
+1 MKFSGTVESVIFQN

-26 VNGYLYTAVGNMPP
+26 VDGFLYTAVGNMPP
-40 ISEGEN
+40 MSEGEN
-46 VEIDGEIRENPKY
+46 VEIDGEIKENPKY
-59 GEQIVVKS
+59 GEQIAVRS
-67 VKKLMPNNKEGMIKF
+67 VKKLMPNNKEGMIRF
-82 LASELF
+82 LSSELF
-88 SGVGCVLA
+88 SGVGYVLA
-96 TTIVETFGDK
+96 TSIVEAFGDK
-106 TFEVIEKEPLALARI
+106 TFDVIEKEPLLLARL

-132 SDAFV
+132 SDAFTG
-137 SNKAMQEVIVAF
+137 NKAMQEVIVAF
-149 SAYDISIG
+149 SAYEISVA
-157 VALKIYKAYGATA
+157 VALKIYKAYGANA
-170 VKKVEENPYILIS
+170 VKKVEENPYILIN
-183 DIDGIGFKK
+183 DIEGIGFKK
-192 ADKIAMSLGIEKDSE
+192 ADKIAMSLGIEKDSA

-215 YVLSD
+215 YVLSEV
-220 IVVKNGHTHL
+220 VVKNGHTHL
-230 PKDILIAECLN
+230 PKDILIAECLDI
-241 VLELDRETYE
+241 LELKRDEYE
-251 ENIVAAIDELEI
+251 ELIVSAIDELEI
-263 IGRVVLIDKEGYTA
+263 IGRVTLIDRDGYTA

-290 ATKLIYMMNNT
+290 ATKLVYMMNHT
-301 EPLMLDIDGDIK
+301 PPLMLDIDGDIK
-313 EYERING
+313 EYERINE
-320 ISLHENQKLAIKNC
+320 IVLHENQKLAIKNC
-334 LLAGVNVIT
+334 LRAGVNVIT

-357 ISILKSQGY
+357 IGILKSQGY

-486 NDKSLIIENAHR
+486 NDKSLIVENAHR
-498 INKGEM
+498 INRGEM

-517 MKSTPKD
+517 MKSSPKD
-524 ITESVISMVTERIPK
+524 IADAVISMVTERIPK
-539 YKGVHAKD
+539 YKGVLPKD

-557 VAGVEHLNVRLQE
+557 VAGVEHLNVMLQE
-570 TLNPP
+570 TLNPR
-575 DISKNEVHIGTLLF
+575 DISKNEVHIGNFLL

-613 DTLESGVG
+613 DTAESGMG

-634 KKNGKTVITVE
+634 KNNGKTTLTVE
-645 FDDMRIAK
+645 FDDLRIAK
-653 YDSESAYDL
+653 YDSEAAYDL

-675 SEFPIVIVAVTS
+675 SEFPIAIIAVTA

-702 TRAKEMLV
+702 TRAKEMVV
-710 LIGDKNNVT
+710 LIGDKDNVA

-741 NARRC
+741 NSRRC

>member
-1 MIFSGTVESVIFQN
+1 MKFSGTVESVIFQN

-26 VNGYLYTAVGNMPP
+26 VDGFLYTAVGNMPP
-40 ISEGEN
+40 MSEGEN
-46 VEIDGEIRENPKY
+46 VEIDGEIKENPKY
-59 GEQIVVKS
+59 GEQIAVRS
-67 VKKLMPNNKEGMIKF
+67 VKKLMPNNKEGMIRF
-82 LASELF
+82 VSSELF
-88 SGVGCVLA
+88 SGVGYVLA
-96 TTIVETFGDK
+96 TSIVEAFGDK
-106 TFEVIEKEPLALARI
+106 TFDVIEKEPLLLARL

-132 SDAFV
+132 SDAFTG
-137 SNKAMQEVIVAF
+137 NKAMQEVIVAF
-149 SAYDISIG
+149 SAYEISVA
-157 VALKIYKAYGATA
+157 VALKIYKAYGANA
-170 VKKVEENPYILIS
+170 VKKVEENPYILIN
-183 DIDGIGFKK
+183 DIEGIGFKK
-192 ADKIAMSLGIEKDSE
+192 ADKIAMSLGIEKDSA

-215 YVLSD
+215 YVLSEV
-220 IVVKNGHTHL
+220 VVKNGHTHL
-230 PKDILIAECLN
+230 PKDILIAECLDI
-241 VLELDRETYE
+241 LELKRDEYE
-251 ENIVAAIDELEI
+251 ELIVSAIDELEI
-263 IGRVVLIDKEGYTA
+263 IGRVTLIDRDGYTA

-290 ATKLIYMMNNT
+290 ATKLVYMMNHT
-301 EPLMLDIDGDIK
+301 PPLMLDIDGDIK
-313 EYERING
+313 EYERINE
-320 ISLHENQKLAIKNC
+320 IVLHENQKLAIKNC
-334 LLAGVNVIT
+334 LRAGVNVIT

-357 ISILKSQGY
+357 IGILKSQGY

-461 NVLADIIGADGIV
+461 NVLADVIGANGIV

-486 NDKSLIIENAHR
+486 NDKSLIVENAHR
-498 INKGEM
+498 INRGEM

-517 MKSTPKD
+517 MKSSPKD
-524 ITESVISMVTERIPK
+524 IADAVISMVTERIPK
-539 YKGVHAKD
+539 YKGVQPKD

-557 VAGVEHLNVRLQE
+557 IAGVEHLNVMLQE
-570 TLNPP
+570 TLNPH
-575 DISKNEVHIGTLLF
+575 DISKNEVHIGNFLL

-613 DTLESGVG
+613 DTAESGVG

-634 KKNGKTVITVE
+634 KNNGKTTLTVE
-645 FDDMRIAK
+645 FDDLRIAK
-653 YDSESAYDL
+653 YDSEAAYDL

-675 SEFPIVIVAVTS
+675 SEFPIAIIAVTA

-702 TRAKEMLV
+702 TRAKEMVV
-710 LIGDKNNVT
+710 LIGDKDNVA

-741 NARRC
+741 NSRRC

>member
-1 MIFSGTVESVIFQN
+1 MKFSGTVESVIFQN

-26 VNGYLYTAVGNMPP
+26 VDGFLYTAVGNMPP
-40 ISEGEN
+40 MSEGEN
-46 VEIDGEIRENPKY
+46 VEIDGEIKENPKY
-59 GEQIVVKS
+59 GEQIAVRS
-67 VKKLMPNNKEGMIKF
+67 VKKLMPNNKEGMIRF
-82 LASELF
+82 LSSELF
-88 SGVGCVLA
+88 SGVGYVLA
-96 TTIVETFGDK
+96 TSIVEAFGDK
-106 TFEVIEKEPLALARI
+106 TFDVIEKEPLLLAKL

-132 SDAFV
+132 SDAFTG
-137 SNKAMQEVIVAF
+137 NKAMQEVIVAF
-149 SAYDISIG
+149 SAYEIS
-157 VALKIYKAYGATA
+157 VAVAIKIYKAYGANA
-170 VKKVEENPYILIS
+170 VKKVEENPYILIN
-183 DIDGIGFKK
+183 DIEGIGFKK
-192 ADKIAMSLGIEKDSE
+192 ADKIAMSLGIEKDSA

-215 YVLSD
+215 YVLSEV
-220 IVVKNGHTHL
+220 VVKNGHTHL
-230 PKDILIAECLN
+230 PKDILIAECLDI
-241 VLELDRETYE
+241 LELKRDEYE
-251 ENIVAAIDELEI
+251 ELIVSAIDELEI
-263 IGRVVLIDKEGYTA
+263 IGRVTLIDRDGYTA

-290 ATKLIYMMNNT
+290 ATKLVYMMNHT
-301 EPLMLDIDGDIK
+301 PPLMLDIDGDIK
-313 EYERING
+313 EYERINE
-320 ISLHENQKLAIKNC
+320 IVLHENQKLAIKNC
-334 LLAGVNVIT
+334 LRAGVNVIT

-357 ISILKSQGY
+357 IGILKSQGY

-461 NVLADIIGADGIV
+461 NVLADVIGANGIV

-486 NDKSLIIENAHR
+486 NDKSLIVENAHR
-498 INKGEM
+498 INRGEM

-517 MKSTPKD
+517 MKSSPKD
-524 ITESVISMVTERIPK
+524 IADAVISMVTERIPK
-539 YKGVHAKD
+539 YKGVHPKD

-557 VAGVEHLNVRLQE
+557 IAGVEHLNVMLQE
-570 TLNPP
+570 TLNPH
-575 DISKNEVHIGTLLF
+575 DISKNEVHIGNFLL

-613 DTLESGVG
+613 DTAESGVG

-634 KKNGKTVITVE
+634 KNNGKTTLTVE
-645 FDDMRIAK
+645 FDDLRIAK
-653 YDSESAYDL
+653 YDSEAAYDL

-675 SEFPIVIVAVTS
+675 SEFPIAIIAVTA

-702 TRAKEMLV
+702 TRAKEMVV
-710 LIGDKNNVT
+710 LIGDKDNVA

-741 NARRC
+741 NSRRC

>member
-1 MIFSGTVESVIFQN
+1 MKFSGTVESVIFQN

-26 VNGYLYTAVGNMPP
+26 VDGFLYTAVGNMPP
-40 ISEGEN
+40 MSEGEN
-46 VEIDGEIRENPKY
+46 VEIDGEIKENPKY
-59 GEQIVVKS
+59 GEQIAVRS
-67 VKKLMPNNKEGMIKF
+67 VKKLMPNNKEGMIRF
-82 LASELF
+82 LSSELF
-88 SGVGCVLA
+88 SGVGYVLA
-96 TTIVETFGDK
+96 TSIVEAFGDK
-106 TFEVIEKEPLALARI
+106 TFEVIEKEPLLLARL

-132 SDAFV
+132 SDAFTG
-137 SNKAMQEVIVAF
+137 NKAMQEVIVAF
-149 SAYDISIG
+149 SAYEISVA
-157 VALKIYKAYGATA
+157 VALKIYKAYGANA
-170 VKKVEENPYILIS
+170 VKKVEENPYILIN
-183 DIDGIGFKK
+183 DIEGIGFKK
-192 ADKIAMSLGIEKDSE
+192 ADKIAMSLGIEKDSA

-215 YVLSD
+215 YVLSEV
-220 IVVKNGHTHL
+220 VVKNGHTHL
-230 PKDILIAECLN
+230 PKDILIAECLDI
-241 VLELDRETYE
+241 LELKRDEYE
-251 ENIVAAIDELEI
+251 ELIVSAIDELEI
-263 IGRVVLIDKEGYTA
+263 IGRVTLIDRDGYTA

-290 ATKLIYMMNNT
+290 ATKLVYMMNHT
-301 EPLMLDIDGDIK
+301 PPLMLDIDGDIK
-313 EYERING
+313 EYERINE
-320 ISLHENQKLAIKNC
+320 IVLHENQKLAIKNC
-334 LLAGVNVIT
+334 LRAGVNVIT

-357 ISILKSQGY
+357 IGILKSQGY

-461 NVLADIIGADGIV
+461 NVLADIIGAGGIV

-486 NDKSLIIENAHR
+486 NDKSLIVENAHR

-517 MKSTPKD
+517 MKSSPKD
-524 ITESVISMVTERIPK
+524 IADAVISMVTERIPK
-539 YKGVHAKD
+539 YKGVHPKD

-557 VAGVEHLNVRLQE
+557 IAGVEHLNVMLQE
-570 TLNPP
+570 TLNPH
-575 DISKNEVHIGTLLF
+575 DISKNEVHIGNFLL

-613 DTLESGVG
+613 DTAESGVG

-634 KKNGKTVITVE
+634 KNNGKTTLTVE
-645 FDDMRIAK
+645 FDDLRIAK
-653 YDSESAYDL
+653 YDSEAAYDL

-675 SEFPIVIVAVTS
+675 SEFPIAIIAVTA

-702 TRAKEMLV
+702 TRAKEMVV
-710 LIGDKNNVT
+710 LIGDKDNVA

-741 NARRC
+741 NSRRC

>member
-1 MIFSGTVESVIFQN
+1 MKFSGTVESVIFQN

-26 VNGYLYTAVGNMPP
+26 VDGFLYTAVGNMPP
-40 ISEGEN
+40 MSEGEN
-46 VEIDGEIRENPKY
+46 VEIDGEIKENPKY
-59 GEQIVVKS
+59 GEQIAVRS
-67 VKKLMPNNKEGMIKF
+67 VKKLMPNNKEGMIRF
-82 LASELF
+82 LSSELF
-88 SGVGCVLA
+88 SGVGYVLA
-96 TTIVETFGDK
+96 TSIVEAFGDK
-106 TFEVIEKEPLALARI
+106 TFEVIEKEPLLLARL
-121 KGINIKKAMQI
+121 KGINIKKAMH
-132 SDAFV
+132 
-137 SNKAMQEVIVAF
+137 EVIVAF
-149 SAYDISIG
+149 SAYEISVA
-157 VALKIYKAYGATA
+157 VALKIYKAYGANA
-170 VKKVEENPYILIS
+170 VKKVEENPYILIN
-183 DIDGIGFKK
+183 DIEGIGFKK
-192 ADKIAMSLGIEKDSE
+192 ADKIAMSLGIEKDSA

-215 YVLSD
+215 YVLSEV
-220 IVVKNGHTHL
+220 VVKNGHTHL
-230 PKDILIAECLN
+230 PKDILIAECLDI
-241 VLELDRETYE
+241 LELKRDEYE
-251 ENIVAAIDELEI
+251 ELIVSAIDELEI
-263 IGRVVLIDKEGYTA
+263 IGRVTLIDRDGYTA

-290 ATKLIYMMNNT
+290 ATKLVYMMNHT
-301 EPLMLDIDGDIK
+301 PPLMLDIDGDIK
-313 EYERING
+313 EYERINE
-320 ISLHENQKLAIKNC
+320 IVLHENQKLAIKNC
-334 LLAGVNVIT
+334 LRAGVNVIT

-357 ISILKSQGY
+357 IGILKSQGY
-366 TVSLAA
+366 TVSLAE

-461 NVLADIIGADGIV
+461 NVLADVIGANGIV

-486 NDKSLIIENAHR
+486 NDKSLIVENAHR
-498 INKGEM
+498 INRGEM

-517 MKSTPKD
+517 MKSSPKD
-524 ITESVISMVTERIPK
+524 IADAVISMVTERIPK
-539 YKGVHAKD
+539 YKGVQPKD

-557 VAGVEHLNVRLQE
+557 IAGVEHLNVMLQE
-570 TLNPP
+570 TLNPH
-575 DISKNEVHIGTLLF
+575 DISKNEVHIGNFLL

-613 DTLESGVG
+613 DTAESGVG

-634 KKNGKTVITVE
+634 KNNGKTTLTVE
-645 FDDMRIAK
+645 FDDLRIAK
-653 YDSESAYDL
+653 YDSEAAYDL

-675 SEFPIVIVAVTS
+675 SEFPIAIIAVTA

-702 TRAKEMLV
+702 TRAKEMVV
-710 LIGDKNNVT
+710 LIGDKDNVA

-741 NARRC
+741 NSRRC

>member
-1 MIFSGTVESVIFQN
+1 MKFSGTVESVIFQN

-26 VNGYLYTAVGNMPP
+26 VDGFLYTAVGNMPP
-40 ISEGEN
+40 MSEGEN
-46 VEIDGEIRENPKY
+46 VEIDGEIKENPKY
-59 GEQIVVKS
+59 GEQIAVRS
-67 VKKLMPNNKEGMIKF
+67 VKKLMPNNKEGMIRF
-82 LASELF
+82 LSSELF
-88 SGVGCVLA
+88 SGVGYVLA
-96 TTIVETFGDK
+96 TSIVEAFGDK
-106 TFEVIEKEPLALARI
+106 TFDVIEKEPLLLARL

-132 SDAFV
+132 SDAFTG
-137 SNKAMQEVIVAF
+137 NKAMQEVIVAF
-149 SAYDISIG
+149 SAYEISVA
-157 VALKIYKAYGATA
+157 VALKIYKAYGANA
-170 VKKVEENPYILIS
+170 VKKVEENPYILIN
-183 DIDGIGFKK
+183 DIEGIGFKK
-192 ADKIAMSLGIEKDSE
+192 ADKIAMSLGIEKDSA

-215 YVLSD
+215 YVLSEV
-220 IVVKNGHTHL
+220 VVKNGHTHL
-230 PKDILIAECLN
+230 PKDILIAECLDI
-241 VLELDRETYE
+241 LELQRDEYE
-251 ENIVAAIDELEI
+251 ELIVSAIDELEI
-263 IGRVVLIDKEGYTA
+263 IGRVTLIDRDGYTA

-290 ATKLIYMMNNT
+290 ATKLVYMMNHT
-301 EPLMLDIDGDIK
+301 PPLMLDIDGDIK
-313 EYERING
+313 EYERIND
-320 ISLHENQKLAIKNC
+320 IVLHENQKLAIKNC
-334 LLAGVNVIT
+334 LRAGVNVIT

-357 ISILKSQGY
+357 IGILKSQGY

-461 NVLADIIGADGIV
+461 NVLADVIGANGIV

-486 NDKSLIIENAHR
+486 NDKSLIVENAHR
-498 INKGEM
+498 INRGEM

-517 MKSTPKD
+517 MKSSPKD
-524 ITESVISMVTERIPK
+524 IADAVISMVTERIPK
-539 YKGVHAKD
+539 YKGVQPKD

-557 VAGVEHLNVRLQE
+557 IAGVEHLNVMLQE
-570 TLNPP
+570 TLNPH
-575 DISKNEVHIGTLLF
+575 DISKNEVHIGNFLL

-613 DTLESGVG
+613 DTAESGVG

-634 KKNGKTVITVE
+634 KNNGKTTLTVE
-645 FDDMRIAK
+645 FDDLRIAK
-653 YDSESAYDL
+653 YDSEAAYDL

-675 SEFPIVIVAVTS
+675 SEFPIAIIAVTA

-702 TRAKEMLV
+702 TRAKEMVV
-710 LIGDKNNVT
+710 LIGDKDNVA

-741 NARRC
+741 NSRRC